1 MKFKRMILIFY
12 KGKCARI
19 AKPILKRNYRAR
31 ARQQHLLENKI
42 KLYSLKRYVV
52 GEEIDK

>member
-19 AKPILKRNYRAR
+19 AKPILKR

-42 KLYSLKRYVV
+42 KLYSLKQYVL
-52 GEEIDK
+52 GAEIDK